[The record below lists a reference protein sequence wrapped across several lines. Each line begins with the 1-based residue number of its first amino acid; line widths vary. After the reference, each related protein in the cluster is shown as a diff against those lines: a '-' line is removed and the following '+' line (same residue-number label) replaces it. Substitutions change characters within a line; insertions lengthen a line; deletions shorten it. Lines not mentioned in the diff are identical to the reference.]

1 LFIGF
6 SSFSQKGNITDA
18 AMRMKKYNPMSD
30 AEKAKKMVT
39 EAKEFIDKAAVHPE
53 TSESMKMHLY
63 RGMVYFALIEVA
75 QFDAMNGSLPDDA
88 DQEALK
94 QYEDVS
100 KESFSKVINDPKG
113 KYTPEAEQ
121 FIDQRVNQY
130 FNMGLNFY
138 NQKNYEMAFMMFLG
152 SYEVNEFIGK
162 ENKDAKVNALA
173 TFNYV
178 SDSLMR
184 NMNGEELLASENF
197 SAQLIELLKDFEE
210 GSADYINTLEDFAN
224 TLEATNLNKVE
235 ELATTAN
242 ESFPGNMIV
251 LTTFINVALKQGDKE
266 KSEKYIN
273 QALEIDPNN
282 KELYYILG
290 TSYID
295 LKENE
300 KAEENLLRAIELD
313 SAYINAHSNL
323 AALYMAWSLDLA
335 DEAKVLDYRD
345 PRVTE
350 LENKK
355 KECLIKA
362 IPSLEIMAVEF
373 PDNKSVIRNLAQAYR
388 ASGNEEKFKEWYDK
402 LKN

>member
-1 LFIGF
+1 
-6 SSFSQKGNITDA
+6 
-18 AMRMKKYNPMSD
+18 MKKYNPMGD
-30 AEKAKKMVT
+30 AVKAKKMAT
-39 EAKEFIDKAAVHPE
+39 EAKEFIDKAAVHSE

-75 QFDAMNGSLPDDA
+75 QRGDTQSLKDWA
-88 DQEALK
+88 EKSQAALE
-94 QYEDVS
+94 QYEQIS

-113 KYTPEAEQ
+113 KYTLEAEQ
-121 FIDQRVNQY
+121 FIGQRVDQY

-152 SYEVNEFIGK
+152 SYEVNKFSGK
-162 ENKDAKVNALA
+162 EHEDAKLNAMA

-178 SDSLMR
+178 SDSLITA
-184 NMNGEELLASENF
+184 G
-197 SAQLIELLKDFEE
+197 
-210 GSADYINTLEDFAN
+210 
-224 TLEATNLNKVE
+224 NLSKAE
-235 ELATTAN
+235 ELASAAN
-242 ESFPGNMIV
+242 ESFPGDMSI
-251 LTTFINVALKQGDKE
+251 LTTFINIALKKGDTE
-266 KSEKYIN
+266 QSEKYIN
-273 QALEIDPNN
+273 QALEVDPNN

-290 TSYID
+290 TSYIE

-300 KAEENLLRAIELD
+300 KAEANLMKAIKIDPEYL
-313 SAYINAHSNL
+313 NAHSNL
-323 AALYMAWSLDLA
+323 AALYMEWSLDLA
-335 DEAKVLDYRD
+335 DEAKDLDYRD

>member
-1 LFIGF
+1 MKNTKSIIVILCSLFIGF

-18 AMRMKKYNPMSD
+18 AMRMKKYNPMGD
-30 AEKAKKMVT
+30 AVKSKKMAT
-39 EAKEFIDKAAVHPE
+39 EAKEFIDKAAVHAE

-63 RGMVYFALIEVA
+63 RGMVYFALIEIA
-75 QFDAMNGSLPDDA
+75 QFDAMNGNMPD
-88 DQEALK
+88 EELLK
-94 QYEDVS
+94 GYETIS

-113 KYTPEAEQ
+113 KYAPEAEQ
-121 FIDQRVNQY
+121 FIGQRVDQY

-152 SYEVNEFIGK
+152 SYEVNKFSGK
-162 ENKDAKVNALA
+162 EHEDAKLNAMA

-178 SDSLMR
+178 SDSLITAG
-184 NMNGEELLASENF
+184 N
-197 SAQLIELLKDFEE
+197 
-210 GSADYINTLEDFAN
+210 LEKA
-224 TLEATNLNKVE
+224 E
-235 ELATTAN
+235 ELASAAN
-242 ESFPGNMIV
+242 ESFPGDMSI
-251 LTTFINVALKQGDKE
+251 LTTFINIALKKGDTE
-266 KSEKYIN
+266 QSEKYIN
-273 QALEIDPNN
+273 QALEVDPNN

-290 TSYID
+290 TSYIE

-300 KAEENLLRAIELD
+300 KAEANLMKAIKIDPEYL
-313 SAYINAHSNL
+313 NAHSNL
-323 AALYMAWSLDLA
+323 AALYMEWSLDLA
-335 DEAKVLDYRD
+335 DEAKDLDYRD